1 MLNWIGKLTVAR
13 KRLQEAWMGLLPLLD
28 IHNIGYLADLQELS
42 RGRQAAGEM
51 PIGPEG
57 QAAFL
62 AWRERRATTPSQIP
76 DPRQSH
82 IIDVASPSRT

>member
-1 MLNWIGKLTVAR
+1 MDF
-13 KRLQEAWMGLLPLLD
+13 LPLLG

-42 RGRQAAGEM
+42 RGRQAAGEV

-62 AWRERRATTPSQIP
+62 VWRERAERHRRARFP
-76 DPRQSH
+76 
-82 IIDVASPSRT
+82 IIDKLTS